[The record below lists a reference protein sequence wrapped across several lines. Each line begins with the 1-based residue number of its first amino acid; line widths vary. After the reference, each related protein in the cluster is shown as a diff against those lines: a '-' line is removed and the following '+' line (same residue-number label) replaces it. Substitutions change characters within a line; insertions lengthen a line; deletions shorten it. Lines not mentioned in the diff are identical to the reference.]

1 MLKHKKTTMNT
12 SNQIA
17 IDEADENLESGID

>member
-1 MLKHKKTTMNT
+1 MLIHKKTTLKIT
-12 SNQIA
+12 NQIA